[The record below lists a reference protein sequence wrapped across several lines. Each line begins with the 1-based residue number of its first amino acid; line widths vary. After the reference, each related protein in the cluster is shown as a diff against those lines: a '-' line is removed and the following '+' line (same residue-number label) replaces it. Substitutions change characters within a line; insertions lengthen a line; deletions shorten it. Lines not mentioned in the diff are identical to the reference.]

1 VVDHPSAQP
10 AIGVREP
17 MPSVATLAVGDRSLT
32 GAKRHALVAERDEHG
47 ESAQVRAVTRSERR
61 VGIRSG

>member
-1 VVDHPSAQP
+1 
-10 AIGVREP
+10 